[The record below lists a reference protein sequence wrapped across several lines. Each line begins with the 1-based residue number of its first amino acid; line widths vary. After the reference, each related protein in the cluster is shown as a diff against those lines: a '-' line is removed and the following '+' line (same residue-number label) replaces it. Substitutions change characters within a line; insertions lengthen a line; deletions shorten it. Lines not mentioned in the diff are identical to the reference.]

1 MQLAQWIV
9 AKISHSLR
17 KFRIVSVGGAPFV
30 QVAQF
35 QRCAAHNFR
44 KIDDYAKGR
53 AFSIVHLVHCAKCPK
68 TTRLI
73 LRIEKWAADFAA
85 CSQSSRLWGGFQGW
99 DFRLHNAISLHVYT
113 KGFCGASALRA
124 WPKMPTGTSTV
135 RQNRFLVST
144 HQNAPFRW
152 IWRFISPFFFRVVII
167 MEFCAKL
174 RIVVKIPSYS
184 LCVCVLYTLNRR

>member
-1 MQLAQWIV
+1 MFC
-9 AKISHSLR
+9 SHSHLFS
-17 KFRIVSVGGAPFV
+17 KKNVCSIA
-30 QVAQF
+30 QVAQ
-35 QRCAAHNFR
+35 REARRLLHEKICAFYCASCTLCKVPKDDSPNPSHS
-44 KIDDYAKGR
+44 KISR
-53 AFSIVHLVHCAKCPK
+53 F
-68 TTRLI
+68 
-73 LRIEKWAADFAA
+73 FAA